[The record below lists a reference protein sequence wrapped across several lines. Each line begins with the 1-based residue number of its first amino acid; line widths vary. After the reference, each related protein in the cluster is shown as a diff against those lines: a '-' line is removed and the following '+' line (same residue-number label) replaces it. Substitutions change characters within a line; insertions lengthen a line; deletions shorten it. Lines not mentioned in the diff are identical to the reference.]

1 MANIQEMIQTQILK
15 AAEEQ
20 LDAEINKLDELTEDD
35 LENIRKKRI
44 EEMKQKQILQQQWR
58 ANVWLIFLYFI
69 FDFNFESFEVW
80 NVL

>member
-20 LDAEINKLDELTEDD
+20 LDAELNKLDQLTEDD

-44 EEMKQKQILQQQWR
+44 EEMKKKQALQQEWR
-58 ANVWLIFLYFI
+58 ANVWLILFG
-69 FDFNFESFEVW
+69 
-80 NVL
+80 